1 MARNT
6 NTVGGRM
13 RNAEKDVEEFA
24 VDFMLWARKTHPTVL
39 IGLMEAY
46 KKSKEMKK

>member
-1 MARNT
+1 MARNP

-13 RNAEKDVEEFA
+13 RNAEKDVQDFA
-24 VDFMLWARKTHPTVL
+24 VDFLMWARETHPVVL
-39 IGLMEAY
+39 ARLMEAY